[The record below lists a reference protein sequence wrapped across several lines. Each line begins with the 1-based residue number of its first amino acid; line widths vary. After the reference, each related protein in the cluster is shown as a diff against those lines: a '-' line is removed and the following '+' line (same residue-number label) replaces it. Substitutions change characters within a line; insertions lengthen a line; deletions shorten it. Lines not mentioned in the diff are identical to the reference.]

1 MDLKDLEC
9 LVALSR
15 CRHFARAAQECGLS
29 QPAFSMRIRNLEKM
43 LDTIVV
49 KRGNRF
55 QQLTPEGEQ
64 VLAHARTILDRVNVL
79 QAEIRTGRGELSGSL
94 VIGAIPTAVAHAA
107 RAAIWLKERHPGIR
121 TRIVS
126 ASSIA
131 ILQGIE
137 DGKFDAGITYSEGVS
152 DDLVTADE
160 ITTEEYVLVAPKTMV
175 AESAGEIT
183 WAETAELPLTLLE
196 PEMQNR
202 RIIDRIFEDVG
213 VSPQVAFESNGF
225 NAAIIIALS
234 GVAAAVVPK
243 ILIEELDSQ
252 TGVEVLPLIDP
263 VVEKSISLVTPRHS
277 GGRARTQAFREVVL
291 ERFQ

>member
-29 QPAFSMRIRNLEKM
+29 QPAFSMRIRNLEKT

-107 RAAIWLKERHPGIR
+107 RAAIWLKESHPGIR

-175 AESAGEIT
+175 AESAEEIT
-183 WAETAELPLTLLE
+183 WAKTAELPLTLLE

-234 GVAAAVVPK
+234 G
-243 ILIEELDSQ
+243 
-252 TGVEVLPLIDP
+252 
-263 VVEKSISLVTPRHS
+263 RCR
-277 GGRARTQAFREVVL
+277 GGGSENPD
-291 ERFQ
+291 